1 MNSENLN
8 NLITEALAIE
18 ARDAKEAG
26 ALGFMARSLIQ
37 ATMPHRDPGDVPA
50 WGRENGSFSMV
61 IQPGLVKQNNEFKR
75 IGLPYG
81 SYPRLLL
88 AWLTTEAVKT
98 KNPQLVLGASLSEFM
113 RKLDL
118 IPRGGRWGTITRLKD
133 QMRRLFSASVTCAYD
148 ERLVNNVERN
158 RGISLNVASS
168 YDLWWHP
175 ENPGQTGLWQ
185 SKVTLGAEFFK
196 EIIDRPVPIDM
207 DALKALKG
215 SSMRLDIYSW
225 LTYRMSYIKKTT
237 SIPWEV
243 LQLQFGSNFNRTID
257 FKRKFLEHLKAVHIV
272 YNEAKISAST
282 KGLILQP
289 SKPHII
295 LNSCE

>member
-1 MNSENLN
+1 MNNQNLN

-26 ALGFMARSLIQ
+26 ALGFMARALIQ
-37 ATMPHRDPGDVPA
+37 ATMPHSDPGDVPA